1 MKVYSEVSLIDFN
14 FWGGAKDTV
23 EELYEED
30 FDIIQSAI
38 EEIECDENGMIEEV
52 DLNDI
57 IWFERDWIAHI
68 LGYEDFEELM
78 KDRCEN

>member
-38 EEIECDENGMIEEV
+38 EEMECDENGMIEEV

-57 IWFERDWIAHI
+57 IWFERDWIARI
-68 LGYEDFEELM
+68 LGYEDFEELI
-78 KDRCEN
+78 KDRQWN

>member
-30 FDIIQSAI
+30 FNIIQSAI
-38 EEIECDENGMIEEV
+38 EEMECDENGMIEEV

-57 IWFERDWIAHI
+57 IWFERDWIARV
-68 LGYEDFEELM
+68 LGYEDFEELIR
-78 KDRCEN
+78 DRQRN

>member
-57 IWFERDWIAHI
+57 IWFERDWIARI
-68 LGYEDFEELM
+68 LGYEDFEELIR
-78 KDRCEN
+78 DRQRN

>member
-14 FWGGAKDTV
+14 FWGGAEDTV

-30 FDIIQSAI
+30 FNIIQSAI
-38 EEIECDENGMIEEV
+38 EEMECDENGMIEEV

-57 IWFERDWIAHI
+57 IWFERDWIARI
-68 LGYEDFEELM
+68 LGYEDFEELIR
-78 KDRCEN
+78 DRQRN

>member
-38 EEIECDENGMIEEV
+38 EEMECDENGMIEEV

-57 IWFERDWIAHI
+57 IWFERDWIARI
-68 LGYEDFEELM
+68 LGYEDFEELIR
-78 KDRCEN
+78 DRQRN

>member
-30 FDIIQSAI
+30 FNIIQSAI

-57 IWFERDWIAHI
+57 IWFERDWIARI
-68 LGYEDFEELM
+68 LGYEDFEELIR
-78 KDRCEN
+78 DRQRN

>member
-30 FDIIQSAI
+30 FNIIQSAI
-38 EEIECDENGMIEEV
+38 EEMECNENGMIEEV
-52 DLNDI
+52 DLNDV
-57 IWFERDWIAHI
+57 IWFERDWIARI
-68 LGYEDFEELM
+68 LGYEDFEELIR
-78 KDRCEN
+78 DRQRN

>member
-30 FDIIQSAI
+30 FNIIQSAI
-38 EEIECDENGMIEEV
+38 EEMECDENGMIEEV
-52 DLNDI
+52 DLNDV
-57 IWFERDWIAHI
+57 IWFERDWIARI
-68 LGYEDFEELM
+68 LGYEDFEELIR
-78 KDRCEN
+78 DRQQN

>member
-30 FDIIQSAI
+30 FNIIQSAI
-38 EEIECDENGMIEEV
+38 EEMECDENGMIEEV

-57 IWFERDWIAHI
+57 IWFERDWIARI
-68 LGYEDFEELM
+68 LGYEDFEELIR
-78 KDRCEN
+78 DRQQN

>member
-30 FDIIQSAI
+30 FNIIQSAI
-38 EEIECDENGMIEEV
+38 EEMECDENGMIEEV
-52 DLNDI
+52 ALNDV
-57 IWFERDWIAHI
+57 IWFERDWIARI
-68 LGYEDFEELM
+68 LGYEDFEELIR
-78 KDRCEN
+78 DRQQN

>member
-30 FDIIQSAI
+30 FNIIQSAI
-38 EEIECDENGMIEEV
+38 EEMECDKNGMIEEV

-57 IWFERDWIAHI
+57 IWFERDWIARI
-68 LGYEDFEELM
+68 LGYEDYEELI
-78 KDRCEN
+78 KDRQWN

>member
-23 EELYEED
+23 KELYEED
-30 FDIIQSAI
+30 FNIIQSAI
-38 EEIECDENGMIEEV
+38 EEMECDENGMIEEV

-57 IWFERDWIAHI
+57 IWFERDWIARI
-68 LGYEDFEELM
+68 LGYEDFEELIR
-78 KDRCEN
+78 DRQRN

>member
-38 EEIECDENGMIEEV
+38 EEMECDKNGMIEEV

-57 IWFERDWIAHI
+57 IWFERDWIARI
-68 LGYEDFEELM
+68 LSYEDFEELIR
-78 KDRCEN
+78 DRQRN

>member
-30 FDIIQSAI
+30 FNIIQSAI
-38 EEIECDENGMIEEV
+38 EEMECDENGMITGLFIQIDQSLFGKEGLLIV
-52 DLNDI
+52 RLSARQKR
-57 IWFERDWIAHI
+57 RD
-68 LGYEDFEELM
+68 
-78 KDRCEN
+78 

>member
-30 FDIIQSAI
+30 FNIIQSAI
-38 EEIECDENGMIEEV
+38 EEMECDENGMIEEV
-52 DLNDI
+52 DLNDV
-57 IWFERDWIAHI
+57 IWFERDWIARI
-68 LGYEDFEELM
+68 LGYEDFEELIR
-78 KDRCEN
+78 DRQRN

>member
-30 FDIIQSAI
+30 FNIIQSAI
-38 EEIECDENGMIEEV
+38 EEMECDENGMIEEV

-57 IWFERDWIAHI
+57 IWFERDWIARI
-68 LGYEDFEELM
+68 LGYEDFEELIR
-78 KDRCEN
+78 DRQWN

>member
-14 FWGGAKDTV
+14 FWGGAKDTI

-30 FDIIQSAI
+30 FNIIQSAI
-38 EEIECDENGMIEEV
+38 EEMECDENGMIEEV

-57 IWFERDWIAHI
+57 IWFERDWIARV
-68 LGYEDFEELM
+68 LGYEDFEELIR
-78 KDRCEN
+78 DRQRN

>member
-14 FWGGAKDTV
+14 FWGGAKDTA

-30 FDIIQSAI
+30 FNIIQSAI
-38 EEIECDENGMIEEV
+38 EEMECDENGMIEEV

-57 IWFERDWIAHI
+57 IWFERDWIARI
-68 LGYEDFEELM
+68 LGYEDFEELIR
-78 KDRCEN
+78 DRQRN

>member
-30 FDIIQSAI
+30 FNIIQSAI
-38 EEIECDENGMIEEV
+38 EEMECDENGMIEEV

-57 IWFERDWIAHI
+57 IWFERDWIARI
-68 LGYEDFEELM
+68 LGYEDFEELIR
-78 KDRCEN
+78 DRQRN

>member
-38 EEIECDENGMIEEV
+38 EEMECDENGMIEEV
-52 DLNDI
+52 DLNDV
-57 IWFERDWIAHI
+57 IWFERDWIARI
-68 LGYEDFEELM
+68 LGYEDFEELIR
-78 KDRCEN
+78 DRQRN

>member
-14 FWGGAKDTV
+14 FWGGAEDTV

-30 FDIIQSAI
+30 FNIIQSAI
-38 EEIECDENGMIEEV
+38 EEMECDENGMIEEV

-57 IWFERDWIAHI
+57 IWFERDWIARI
-68 LGYEDFEELM
+68 LGYEDFEELIR
-78 KDRCEN
+78 DRQQN

>member
-30 FDIIQSAI
+30 FNIIQSAI

-57 IWFERDWIAHI
+57 IWFERDWIARI

-78 KDRCEN
+78 KDRCKN